1 MFAQV
6 YVIARLP
13 RGLSFFDYA
22 IPNGLQVQVGDLV
35 SLPFKGQE
43 VRGLVRELSTESSV
57 KTARP
62 ISAVLTKDFFTK
74 NDFVR
79 FERIAVRLEQSPS
92 SLLFAAFGRAP
103 KPGELPGIKASEKP
117 SVGRELVADVRR
129 YLLELNNKT
138 ELAVADNFEA
148 GLVMAKALRAK
159 TNKQMLVLVP
169 QERSVDLVARY
180 VNFPGSVATMHGKT
194 PERVRG
200 AIVEA
205 WADGKLR
212 TLIAT
217 RQAALL
223 PAKELGVAVVLQSG
237 NEEHLSARRN
247 PRFDAREALRL
258 LAADHQASIVW
269 LDDLPRLEEA
279 RQGLVLPERRI
290 AEVQIVNMAAKEE
303 KNAHPHLSESLL
315 EQIKKALQSQ
325 KKVLLCFNRKGVA
338 KRLQCSDCGHLPLC
352 GNCGHPPV
360 LRQSDL
366 VCPACGTEM
375 WYPKQCPACGG
386 KKLKLKGLGKANIA
400 LGLRKLFPGIAL
412 GEIEK
417 GKPKDTQAR
426 IIVATDYFFT
436 SVLQPFAAKEFAL
449 VADLAADL
457 SLFADDYRSQEK
469 AARKFLRLRNFGAA
483 QGAVTMVQTWL
494 PEVFGPMNH
503 PTNFIQTELATRQR
517 YGLPPFASRLETT
530 ARQQVIYDGPYGKN
544 KNHDS
549 AKES

>member
-6 YVIARLP
+6 HVIKRLP
-13 RGLSFFDYA
+13 RGLSFFDYLVPPKLA
-22 IPNGLQVQVGDLV
+22 VAVGDLV

-43 VRGLVRELSTESSV
+43 VRGVVRALNESSRI
-57 KTARP
+57 KNPRE
-62 ISAVLTKDFFTK
+62 ISRVLVKDFFSLK
-74 NDFVR
+74 DFVR
-79 FERIAVRLEQSPS
+79 FERIAELLEQSPS
-92 SLLFAAFGRAP
+92 SLLFATFGRSP
-103 KPGELPGIKASEKP
+103 KPGVVPHLVATEKP
-117 SVGRELVADVRR
+117 SVSRELVSDVRR
-129 YLLELNNKT
+129 YLLELEGKQ
-138 ELAVADNFEA
+138 ELAIADSFEA

-169 QERSVDLVARY
+169 QERSVELVARY
-180 VNFPGSVATMHGKT
+180 VDFPGSVASMHGKT

-205 WADGKLR
+205 WANGKLR

-237 NEEHLSARRN
+237 NEEHLSTRRN

-258 LAADHQASIVW
+258 LAADHQAPIVW

-279 RQGLVLPERRI
+279 RLDLVLPERRM

-400 LGLRKLFPGIAL
+400 LSLRKLFPGIAI
-412 GEIEK
+412 GEVEK

-449 VADLAADL
+449 AADLAADL
-457 SLFADDYRSQEK
+457 SLFADDFRSQEK

-494 PEVFGPMNH
+494 PEVFRSMNN
-503 PTNFIQTELATRQR
+503 PTNFLQTELATRRR

-530 ARQQVIYDGPYGKN
+530 ARQQVIYDGPYGKSQ
-544 KNHDS
+544 NHDS